1 MTMRI
6 ERDGL
11 GEMPVPQEAYYGIM
25 TVRSQKAYD
34 VGPRTLDDY
43 PLLIKATALIKIAAA
58 RANCEVGALE
68 PQYAKAIEEAA
79 WEIVNGDF
87 KGQFIVN
94 IFRGAGTPVN
104 MAVNEVIAHR
114 ANERLFGTKEG
125 KIHKNTHVNMGQST
139 GDVSPTSRF
148 IVVHDEL
155 DPVLCSLDQLIVATN
170 EKAHQWAGV
179 IKMGRTL
186 AQDALP
192 VTLGMDFATY
202 ASALRRVYL
211 KMRAEQATWNRS
223 VMGGTAIGTGMGAAP
238 GYRRVITKHL
248 SAVLGRPIQTESNL
262 PDAMGATD
270 DLYLAHS
277 HLECLALVLWRM
289 ARDIN
294 FMASGPVN
302 GLGEL
307 NLPDDCD
314 NSENRIPVPE
324 MIIQSCQKV
333 FSNRNVLLL
342 ASESG
347 WLEMGPTSGLVFKS
361 FIDSADMLDA
371 TIKLFTEMVQGL
383 TANVEHCKAMTE
395 KSTALATMV
404 SAFFGY
410 EVGTKVAHLAIDE
423 NITCKEATKKLGIL
437 PDDVIE
443 EIFDPTNLVNAE
455 KLEALSVKY
464 RRYRHI

>member
-6 ERDGL
+6 EHDGL
-11 GEMPVPQEAYYGIM
+11 GEMPVPQDAHYGIM

-58 RANCEVGALE
+58 RANCEVGALD

-79 WEIVNGDF
+79 WEIVNGRF

-94 IFRGAGTPVN
+94 IYRGPGTPVN

-114 ANERLFGTKEG
+114 ANEILFGTKEG
-125 KIHKNTHVNMGQST
+125 KIHKNTHVNMSQST

-155 DPVLCSLDQLIVATN
+155 GLILKSLDQLIGAVNT
-170 EKAHQWAGV
+170 KVHQWAHV

-192 VTLGMDFATY
+192 VTLGMDFSTY
-202 ASALRRVYL
+202 ASALTRVYH
-211 KMRAEQATWNRS
+211 KMQAEQVTWNRS

-248 SAVLGRPIQTESNL
+248 SDVLGRPIQTEVNL

-289 ARDIN
+289 ARDIHL
-294 FMASGPVN
+294 MASGPDN

-307 NLPDDCD
+307 NLQGDSTDP
-314 NSENRIPVPE
+314 EERIPVPE
-324 MIIQSCQKV
+324 MILQSCQKV
-333 FSNRNVLLL
+333 LSNHNALLL
-342 ASESG
+342 ASQSG
-347 WLEMGPTSGLVFKS
+347 WLEMGPTSGIVFKS
-361 FIDSADMLDA
+361 FIDSADLLNA
-371 TIKLFTEMVQGL
+371 VLKSFTQMVDGL
-383 TANVEHCKAMTE
+383 TANVEHCQAMTE

-404 SAFFGY
+404 STFFGY

-437 PDDVIE
+437 PDEVIE
-443 EIFDPTNLVNAE
+443 EIFDPANLIDAD

-464 RRYRHI
+464 QNYRHI